1 MSQAK
6 REYTREIQTFLRK
19 RVSCTMTNGKIWGG
33 FLLAIAT
40 DTGAGFVVLGKAAM
54 KDKDKDEI
62 TGMKIVHKV
71 FININEVSQIV
82 IEEAPFDLLGLTA
95 DLEKVFRQPGH
106 VKYYEE
112 SGLIVVLDR
121 VRVTEKGVE
130 GTGPV
135 ADRVRAIYER
145 FKIDVEKDSEEE

>member
-6 REYTREIQTFLRK
+6 REYAREIQSFLRK
-19 RVSCTMTNGKIWGG
+19 LVLITLQNGNSWSGI
-33 FLLAIAT
+33 LLAIST
-40 DTGAGFVVLGKAAM
+40 EGDTGFVVLSKGKL
-54 KDKDKDEI
+54 KNQDNTVI
-62 TGMKIVHKV
+62 QSVHKV
-71 FININEVSQIV
+71 FININEITTIV
-82 IEEAPFDLLGLTA
+82 VEEAPFDLVGLTSE
-95 DLEKVFRQPGH
+95 LEKVFRQPGH
-106 VKYYEE
+106 VKFYEE

-145 FKIDVEKDSEEE
+145 FKTELDKARAEIEE

>member
-6 REYTREIQTFLRK
+6 REYSREIQTFLRK
-19 RVSCTMTNGKIWGG
+19 RVSCTMENNKVWSG
-33 FLLAIAT
+33 FLLAIAVET
-40 DTGAGFVVLGKAAM
+40 SGFVVLGKATLH
-54 KDKDKDEI
+54 DEEKSI
-62 TGMKIVHKV
+62 IQSVHKV

-82 IEEAPFDLLGLTA
+82 IEEAPFDLVGLTSE
-95 DLEKVFRQPGH
+95 LEKVFRQPGH
-106 VKYYEE
+106 VKFYEE

-130 GTGPV
+130 GAGPV

-145 FKIDVEKDSEEE
+145 FKTDIEKEKTDTDE